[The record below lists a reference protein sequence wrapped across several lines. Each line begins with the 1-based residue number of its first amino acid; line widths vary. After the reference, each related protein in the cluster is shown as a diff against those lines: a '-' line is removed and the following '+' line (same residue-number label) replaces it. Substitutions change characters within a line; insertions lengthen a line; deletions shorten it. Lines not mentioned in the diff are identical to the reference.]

1 MDKILKVALLMTAI
15 DKMSGVVNGAVN
27 KSISDL
33 TRLQNKQEKM
43 RDLMS
48 GGAGSI
54 AAGVG
59 LAATMAPAIGAFME
73 LEDSAVRLKT
83 VMMRDGGVLPADV
96 FDKVNRKAIELGN
109 LLPGTTSDFQNMFAT
124 MIRSG
129 VDAKLLM
136 GETGKAAAFLAVDLK
151 LPFEEVGKGAAKM
164 KEALGIADS
173 EMMGFLDTIART
185 RNVGVEFQEMQY
197 AIARSAGQ
205 LKFLKLQ
212 GLEASKEVS
221 ALYAMLIKNGAS
233 GETVGTGISTAL
245 SNIFDSKKMKEANE
259 AAAKFGISL
268 QFIDKNGQFKGI
280 GNFVAQLDKLK
291 GLQPTQMVDVLS
303 PLFGATGQDSQFV
316 KSIAAGG
323 VNAYNAMLKDM
334 FSQATLQQK
343 VEAQLGSLR
352 NIWDATTG
360 TFTNTLATFA
370 EAIAP
375 ELKKVAE
382 LMGTISAKVQEF
394 SAEHPKLFKFVGIM
408 TAIVSGL
415 MIVRGAIMMTRAAI
429 IAMNIAAMANPL
441 GILLVGLAA
450 MATAIYV
457 YWDEIKASFI
467 TSWNNLKSFFSTA
480 WDVFSNNWKQI
491 LLGLVFPVYGI
502 GKLIIEAVKRWFPD
516 FYEAGAN
523 IVQSII
529 DGISAKA
536 QNLVNKVKELA
547 QQVRDFFPF
556 SPAKTGPLKD
566 IHKLKLVETIAASV
580 KASPLVNAVKN
591 VASQTANTVAPR
603 PAMAMGAA
611 GAIGGAVSISY
622 SPVVNISGGG
632 EQSKS
637 DFMAILRTHADD
649 IMRMIEQKQRLNER
663 SKF

>member
-1 MDKILKVALLMTAI
+1 MDKMLKVALLMTAI

-27 KSISDL
+27 KSLSDL

-59 LAATMAPAIGAFME
+59 LAATLAPAVSAFME

-83 VMMRDGGVLPADV
+83 VMMREGGVVPADL
-96 FDKVNRKAIELGN
+96 FDKVNKKAVELGN

-129 VDAKLLM
+129 VDANLLM

-164 KEALGIADS
+164 KEALGIADKD
-173 EMMGFLDTIART
+173 MMGFLDTISRT
-185 RNVGVEFQEMQY
+185 RNVGVEFGEMQL
-197 AIARSAGQ
+197 AISRSAGQ

-221 ALYAMLIKNGAS
+221 ALFAMLIKNGAS

-245 SNIFDSKKMKEANE
+245 SSIFDSKKMAEAN
-259 AAAKFGISL
+259 AAASKFGVSL
-268 QFIDKNGQFKGI
+268 QFLDKSGNFKGM

-291 GLQPTQMVDVLS
+291 DLKPTEMVDVLS
-303 PLFGATGQDSQFV
+303 PLFGATGQDSQFI

-323 VNAYNAMLKDM
+323 VGAYNQMLKDM

-343 VEAQLGSLR
+343 VEQQLGSLR

-370 EAIAP
+370 ESIAP

-382 LMGTISAKVQEF
+382 LMGKVSAAVQAF
-394 SAEHPKLFKFVGIM
+394 AAENPKLFKFIGIM
-408 TAIVSGL
+408 TAIASGL
-415 MIVRGAIMMTRAAI
+415 LIVNGAIMVVRAGL

-441 GILLVGLAA
+441 GILLIGIAA
-450 MATAIYV
+450 IATAIYV
-457 YWDEIKASFI
+457 YWDNIVAAFI
-467 TSWNNLKSFFSTA
+467 TSWNYIKSFFSTA
-480 WDVFSNNWKQI
+480 WDMFLANWKRV
-491 LLGLVFPVYGI
+491 LLMMVNPVGAIGGLI
-502 GKLIIEAVKRWFPD
+502 MDAMKQWFPD
-516 FYEAGAN
+516 FYNAGAN

-529 DGISAKA
+529 DGITAKA

-547 QQVRDFFPF
+547 QNVRDFFPF
-556 SPAKTGPLKD
+556 SPAKTGPLRD

-580 KASPLVNAVKN
+580 RPAPLVKAVSSM
-591 VASQTANTVAPR
+591 ASQAVGAMSPSPR
-603 PAMAMGAA
+603 MAMAGAGGGGMG
-611 GAIGGAVSISY
+611 VSINY

-632 EQSKS
+632 EQNKT
-637 DFMAILRTHADD
+637 DFIAILRTHKDE
-649 IMRMIEQKQRLNER
+649 IMRMIENEVARRER
-663 SKF
+663 SKY

>member
-33 TRLQNKQEKM
+33 TRLQNKQEQM
-43 RDLMS
+43 RNLMAS
-48 GGAGSI
+48 GAGSI

-59 LAATMAPAIGAFME
+59 LAATMAPAVNAFME

-83 VMMRDGGVLPADV
+83 VMMRDGGVLPV
-96 FDKVNRKAIELGN
+96 EMFDKVNKKAIELGN

-129 VDAKLLM
+129 VDAQLLM
-136 GETGKAAAFLAVDLK
+136 GETGKAAAYLAVDLK
-151 LPFEEVGKGAAKM
+151 LPFDEVGKGAAKM

-233 GETVGTGISTAL
+233 GETVGTGISTAF
-245 SNIFDSKKMKEANE
+245 SNIFDSKKMKEANA
-259 AAAKFGISL
+259 AAAKFGVTL
-268 QFIDKNGQFKGI
+268 QFLDSKGQFKGI
-280 GNFVAQLDKLK
+280 GNFVAQLDQLK
-291 GLQPTQMVDVLS
+291 NLKPTQMVDILS
-303 PLFGATGQDSQFV
+303 PLFGATGADSQFV

-323 VNAYNAMLKDM
+323 VNAYNEMLKDM
-334 FSQATLQQK
+334 FNQATLQQK

-370 EAIAP
+370 ESIAP
-375 ELKKVAE
+375 ELKKVAQ
-382 LMGTISAKVQEF
+382 LMGEISTAVQTF
-394 SAEHPKLFKFVGIM
+394 AAEHPKLFKFIGIM
-408 TAIVSGL
+408 TAIASGL
-415 MIVRGAIMMTRAAI
+415 MIVRGAVMMTRAALL
-429 IAMNIAAMANPL
+429 AMNIAAMANPL
-441 GILLVGLAA
+441 GILLVALAA
-450 MATAIYV
+450 IATAIYV
-457 YWDEIKASFI
+457 YWDDIKAAFI
-467 TSWNNLKSFFSTA
+467 TSWENVKEYFHRAVQFLKDLPREMFE
-480 WDVFSNNWKQI
+480 VGEK
-491 LLGLVFPVYGI
+491 
-502 GKLIIEAVKRWFPD
+502 
-516 FYEAGAN
+516 
-523 IVQSII
+523 IVQNII
-529 DGISAKA
+529 DGISNKA
-536 QNLVNKVKELA
+536 QQLIAKVKELA

-556 SPAKTGPLKD
+556 SPAKTGPLRD

-580 KASPLVNAVKN
+580 KAAPLVNAVRN
-591 VASQTANTVAPR
+591 VASQTAGVGAPR
-603 PAMAMGAA
+603 PALAMA
-611 GAIGGAVSISY
+611 GASGGGGMSINY
-622 SPVVNISGGG
+622 APVVNISGGG
-632 EQSKS
+632 EQAKS
-637 DFMAILRTHADD
+637 DFLTILRQHKDE
-649 IMRMIEQKQRLNER
+649 IMQMIERENRLRER
-663 SKF
+663 SKY